1 MALKRENKF
10 AEMVF
15 SCSEDQQFRGE
26 KVLEDHALV
35 RVVSGQLK
43 VIQADKI
50 FIFNAGDTL
59 LFPRNQLST
68 LVKTAKDGRAYKSVV
83 IRLDS
88 AQLREYYTK
97 NQYDQLHPHTIG
109 VMPLDKNVL
118 LESFFSSVLPYFDL
132 DQQLPPKILA
142 LKITEAVEILRNINK
157 DVDSILSDFTEPGRI
172 NLADFMEK
180 NYIFNIPL
188 VKFSAL
194 TGRSLTTFK
203 RDFEKAFH
211 LTPQRWLTQKRL
223 ELAHYYI
230 AENHL
235 KPINVYYEV
244 GFENLSHFSRAFK
257 KHFGYAPTN
266 INQG

>member
-1 MALKRENKF
+1 MALKRENKY

-15 SCSEDQQFRGE
+15 SCSEDQQYRGE

-35 RVVSGQLK
+35 RVVSGELK

-50 FIFNAGDTL
+50 FLFNAGDTL

-68 LVKTAKDGRAYKSVV
+68 LVKTAKDGRDYKSIV
-83 IRLDS
+83 IRLAS

-97 NQYDQLHPHTIG
+97 NKYNQLHAHTVGIL
-109 VMPLDKNVL
+109 PLEKNVL
-118 LESFFSSVLPYFDL
+118 LESFVSSVLPYFDL
-132 DQQLPPKILA
+132 DKQLPQKILA
-142 LKITEAVEILRNINK
+142 LKITEAVEILRNINT

-172 NLADFMEK
+172 NLQDFMEK

-230 AENHL
+230 SENHL

-257 KHFGYAPTN
+257 KHFGYPPTS